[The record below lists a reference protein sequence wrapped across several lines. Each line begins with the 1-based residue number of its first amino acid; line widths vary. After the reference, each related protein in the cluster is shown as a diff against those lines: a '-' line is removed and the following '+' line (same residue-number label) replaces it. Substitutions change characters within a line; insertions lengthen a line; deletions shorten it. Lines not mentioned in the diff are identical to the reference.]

1 MAQWWTTRVLPIISI
16 DLRSLALFRIL
27 LGGLLIAD
35 LVIRGSDLSVWMT
48 DAGVFPRDFIIDWNG
63 DNRWSLYFISGSWL
77 WALLLHLTAA
87 GAAMA
92 LLLGY
97 RTRLALIISFVLL
110 VSLHNRAPLVL
121 QGGDNLLL
129 LMVFWSIFLPLGAR
143 FSMDAARV
151 HPDQQQAFS
160 AQPNQ
165 YCSVATAAILIQA
178 MTVYFFSAFLLGY

>member
-35 LVIRGSDLSVWMT
+35 LLIRGSDLSVWMT
-48 DAGVFPRDFIIDWNG
+48 DAGVFPREFIIDRSA

-129 LMVFWSIFLPLGAR
+129 LMVF
-143 FSMDAARV
+143 V
-151 HPDQQQAFS
+151 VFS
-160 AQPNQ
+160 A
-165 YCSVATAAILIQA
+165 
-178 MTVYFFSAFLLGY
+178 